1 MKVHSALS
9 PGFVSLAS
17 SIGAGLPVFGM
28 QAVSER
34 MDIDRLFYVYRRA
47 ETLPRIVLD
56 RGNYMEIFRGKGLHF
71 RENDSEKVKMT
82 HM

>member
-17 SIGAGLPVFGM
+17 SIGAGLPFSGCRPY
-28 QAVSER
+28 QSGWIRSA
-34 MDIDRLFYVYRRA
+34 FYVYRRA